1 MSYVIA
7 APEYLAAAATD
18 LSNIGSALSDANSA
32 ALGPVSSVLPAG
44 ADEVSASIAALFGAH
59 AQAYE
64 AISAAAQAFHAQF
77 VQLMSGGAEQYVLA
91 EAANATPLQTL
102 GSGLL
107 TESTAPAQ
115 AFTAAQPV
123 AGTAA
128 STAGSAPLATAGLSG
143 WFGTGHSPGAA
154 DDLGCTGVGSAV
166 GARSGRHGG
175 GGASRAEWVVGLDT
189 GRHGPSGG
197 AGGIGSSFGIGGA
210 GVGDHIGS
218 GSGGRSA
225 GIFSPH
231 GDAARAT
238 ERHLGGGGADGGTSG
253 GGRAL
258 GQQQRTPGD
267 DARVGGIG
275 GVTDFSQQT
284 PPRGARA

>member
-18 LSNIGSALSDANSA
+18 LSNIGSALSDANFA

-91 EAANATPLQTL
+91 EAANATPLQTV

-128 STAGSAPLATAGLSG
+128 SAPPRVRRHWPRRGSAGGSAPGN
-143 WFGTGHSPGAA
+143 SPGAA
-154 DDLGCTGVGSAV
+154 DDLGCTGVGSAG

-175 GGASRAEWVVGLDT
+175 GGA
-189 GRHGPSGG
+189 GG
-197 AGGIGSSFGIGGA
+197 ASGSSALIPAGTAPAAVPVESEVPLASGA
-210 GVGDHIGS
+210 PA
-218 GSGGRSA
+218 SA
-225 GIFSPH
+225 TTSVAAVEAEAPAFSPLRRCRPCH
-231 GDAARAT
+231 
-238 ERHLGGGGADGGTSG
+238 
-253 GGRAL
+253 
-258 GQQQRTPGD
+258 
-267 DARVGGIG
+267 
-275 GVTDFSQQT
+275 
-284 PPRGARA
+284 